1 MRDPQDD
8 MRELQD
14 DMRDLQDDMRDL
26 QNGMRDL
33 HDDKILL
40 HVDIQVMIDLLGVIS
55 LPANIIDIDLHHLT
69 VIIAGDLILDAP
81 AALIVNLVK
90 TRHIKMYLILTSRLI

>member
-1 MRDPQDD
+1 
-8 MRELQD
+8 
-14 DMRDLQDDMRDL
+14 MRDLQDDMRDL

-40 HVDIQVMIDLLGVIS
+40 HVDIQVMIDLGVIS